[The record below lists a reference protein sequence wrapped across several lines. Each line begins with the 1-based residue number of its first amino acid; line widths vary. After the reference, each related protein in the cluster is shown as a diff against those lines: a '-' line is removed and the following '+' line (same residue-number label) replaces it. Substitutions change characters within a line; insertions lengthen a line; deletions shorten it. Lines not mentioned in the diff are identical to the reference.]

1 MNHEQA
7 SLLARL
13 ESFSLDDAAAP
24 FPFSARLAR
33 DEGWS
38 KSYAQRVIREYKRF
52 AFLAV
57 AAGHP
62 VSPSPDVDQVWHLHL
77 LYTQSYWKDFCGEVL
92 GTPLHHHP
100 TKGGPAERGKFDL
113 WYANT
118 RASYRRLFHED
129 PPHDIWPEP
138 PEHMATVRFNPAAHW
153 LVPKPRLLG
162 PLLREARAL
171 LQLCLARPAVGLW
184 LLMLLLFCAGCA
196 SDAVAMISPLDWKG
210 PEFLGFYFVALPVAC
225 AAAACLRW
233 NWRRPADAPDG
244 PTPPLDAY
252 AVTYL
257 ANGPGLTIAA
267 ALTRLQQLR
276 AIAVSNPSGQ
286 LTAVQPLPENAH
298 PFEQGIYHLVAHG
311 MQSASAIHRLAKTMT
326 QSLVDSLQGQGLVP
340 TDSQAAK
347 ATWGPFVLAAL
358 VPTLGC
364 IKILVGLSR
373 NRPVE
378 ILVAACLLSFVF
390 IGLAFARRPLRTRRG
405 DAVLAR
411 LRREH
416 QGLRNKVQS
425 SFSELSGT
433 ALPLAIGLYGLEV
446 LAGTPLADLRT
457 SLRPPAAASASGGCG
472 NGGGASCGGGGG
484 DGGGGGG
491 CGGGCGGCGGGS

>member
-1 MNHEQA
+1 MNSEHA
-7 SLLARL
+7 GLLARL
-13 ESFSLDDAAAP
+13 ESFSFDDAAAP

-38 KSYAQRVIREYKRF
+38 QAHTQRVIREYKRF

-62 VSPSPDVDQVWHLHL
+62 VSPSPAVDQAWHLHL
-77 LYTQSYWKDFCGEVL
+77 LYTQSYWKDFCGAIL
-92 GTPLHHHP
+92 GTPLHHQP
-100 TKGGPAERGKFDL
+100 TKGGPAEREKSDR

-118 RASYRRLFHED
+118 RASYRRLYNEE
-129 PPHDIWPEP
+129 PPGDIWPERV
-138 PEHMATVRFNPAAHW
+138 EHVAFARFNPAAHW

-162 PLLREARAL
+162 VVRREARAL
-171 LQLCLARPAVGLW
+171 LGLCLARPAVGLW
-184 LLMLLLFCAGCA
+184 LMMLVLFSAGCA
-196 SDAVAMISPLDWKG
+196 SDAMALFSPLDWKG
-210 PEFLGFYFVALPVAC
+210 PEFLGFYFIALPVAC
-225 AAAACLRW
+225 AAAAYLRW
-233 NWRRPADAPDG
+233 NGRRPADVPDD
-244 PTPPLDAY
+244 PIPPLDPY

-257 ANGPGLTIAA
+257 ANGRGLTIAA

-276 AIAVSNPSGQ
+276 AVAVSNPSGH
-286 LTAVQPLPENAH
+286 LTATQPLPESAH
-298 PFEQGIYHLVAHG
+298 PFERGIYDLVAQG
-311 MQSASAIHRLAKTMT
+311 TQSASAVHPLAKALTKP
-326 QSLVDSLQGQGLVP
+326 LAESLQAQGLVL
-340 TDSQAAK
+340 TESQAAK
-347 ATWGPFVLAAL
+347 ATWGPLLLAAL
-358 VPTLGC
+358 VPAFGC

-373 NRPVE
+373 NRPVA

-390 IGLAFARRPLRTRRG
+390 IGVAFARRPFRTRRG

-416 QGLRNKVQS
+416 QGLRNNVQS
-425 SFSELSGT
+425 SFADLSGT
-433 ALPLAIGLYGLEV
+433 ALPLAIGLFGLEV

-457 SLRPPAAASASGGCG
+457 TLRPPAAASASGGCG